1 VFRVF
6 LPAGALASEDE
17 ALVTSPGTP
26 MPGAAPA
33 AGMAEDALAESHRI
47 SKD

>member
-1 VFRVF
+1 
-6 LPAGALASEDE
+6 LPAGALATEDE
-17 ALVTSPGTP
+17 ALSTSPGAQ

-33 AGMAEDALAESHRI
+33 TGMPADEALAESHRI